1 MTGGRADAGRLR
13 TDILKLAVRFAD
25 LWAVDPHQ
33 MADEIYAPSIHM
45 ESMAGPTVIDGIG
58 MLHELE
64 DRLAALI
71 PGHRHELVRV
81 LVAPP
86 AAFLETTVVG
96 PATGEYAQAALWWL
110 VGDPAGPGSL
120 SQVADEIGWFQ
131 WAHRNT
137 DSVASRGTVPP
148 GDRRCRGG
156 ADWYERLV
164 TEAAAALGADAAA
177 AARRYLSADV
187 VATHVGHAEVHG
199 LDAVLERRP
208 SLLGR
213 QPPMAHR
220 GQPGYRRQRCRRG
233 AVQPGQRPD
242 TDQGDTRRHPRC
254 RRRRRKRPFVPG
266 LGPLR
271 CGRSSAGHRR
281 RSSRS
286 RSLSPRN
293 QNSAAIPAAGKQ
305 EDNTMEQ
312 LSGGIA
318 VVTGA
323 ASGIGRA
330 VAEAFAREGMRVV
343 LADIEAAALDCAV
356 SELRGDGHD
365 VLGIVTDVSSAESVE
380 HLRDRAI
387 EHFGAVDVLHNNA
400 GVVAAGPVEDIPLET
415 WRWVV
420 DVDLWS
426 VVYGIRAFVP
436 LMKRRGRGHVINTAS
451 TAGLQANP
459 GIAPYNVAKFGVIAI
474 TETLR
479 VECEGTGV
487 SASVLC
493 PGAVN
498 TNIVRSERNRPAHV
512 PESTGA
518 IAERFAASS
527 TRLLGEQGLA
537 PAAVA
542 AMVIGAVR
550 ANRFW
555 VITHPGWIDVVCDRA
570 AAMADGDLARSF
582 AG

>member
-1 MTGGRADAGRLR
+1 VTGGRADAGRLG

-199 LDAVLERRP
+199 LDAVLDVVRRFSAASP
-208 SLLGR
+208 RWRIEVSRVIGDDAVVAVLFNLGNGR
-213 QPPMAHR
+213 TQTR
-220 GQPGYRRQRCRRG
+220 GTLVATLD
-233 AVQPGQRPD
+233 AVDAVESVRLYLDWDRFAADGQAPD
-242 TDQGDTRRHPRC
+242 T
-254 RRRRRKRPFVPG
+254 
-266 LGPLR
+266 
-271 CGRSSAGHRR
+271 
-281 RSSRS
+281 
-286 RSLSPRN
+286 
-293 QNSAAIPAAGKQ
+293 
-305 EDNTMEQ
+305 
-312 LSGGIA
+312 
-318 VVTGA
+318 
-323 ASGIGRA
+323 
-330 VAEAFAREGMRVV
+330 
-343 LADIEAAALDCAV
+343 
-356 SELRGDGHD
+356 GDGHPD
-365 VLGIVTDVSSAESVE
+365 
-380 HLRDRAI
+380 
-387 EHFGAVDVLHNNA
+387 
-400 GVVAAGPVEDIPLET
+400 P
-415 WRWVV
+415 
-420 DVDLWS
+420 
-426 VVYGIRAFVP
+426 
-436 LMKRRGRGHVINTAS
+436 GH
-451 TAGLQANP
+451 
-459 GIAPYNVAKFGVIAI
+459 
-474 TETLR
+474 
-479 VECEGTGV
+479 
-487 SASVLC
+487 
-493 PGAVN
+493 
-498 TNIVRSERNRPAHV
+498 
-512 PESTGA
+512 
-518 IAERFAASS
+518 
-527 TRLLGEQGLA
+527 
-537 PAAVA
+537 
-542 AMVIGAVR
+542 
-550 ANRFW
+550 
-555 VITHPGWIDVVCDRA
+555 
-570 AAMADGDLARSF
+570 
-582 AG
+582 